1 MDDLPELPFEKVL
14 SYLSLSELIKAR
26 AVSKSWRMKIDSF
39 RPKSLC
45 CSERP
50 RGFIMCKSRWV
61 SGAFDQNFICSARP
75 NAFIITFR
83 KSILSNLKRLGLF
96 NLNFKT
102 VRSTGLIAAA
112 NLFPRLEELVII
124 GITTNLDAYQYISF
138 ELNLPMLN
146 SIHIES
152 LAGIAG
158 LTLNT
163 PRLLKIHMLDCAHAQ
178 LEIVHGESVEW
189 LFVDGRQRIEIKQL
203 KKLKYLYTNDHRID
217 RMLLSSLEELREV
230 HLQNSEYIPELQQ
243 DCCNKIVNLF
253 EQKQRYG
260 RTSLKI
266 FYCGC
271 LLNGPKDPAIAAL
284 TENFYGR
291 NFLHLAENA
300 SRLAD
305 KIPFYSELDYAT
317 VQRVAPSLRPNV
329 LSRLTDCHS
338 LSVNTPVQNVQEFL
352 DLLDSFSQIVKL
364 EFLRDQPQ
372 NLFDQLPEH
381 CDLQS
386 LKIRTKPEDL
396 QFLFRLPGLTHLNLG
411 PCSVNVP
418 FIRKALEELPFL
430 CLFAFSFMDKSAEI
444 SKNWDDFEIRIRGG
458 TFTMTR
464 PCDRNAVMRF
474 FCELAGEEY
483 QEVKNKRRRVC

>member
-1 MDDLPELPFEKVL
+1 MDDLPELPFELVL
-14 SYLSLSELIKAR
+14 SYLSLSDLIKAR
-26 AVSKSWRMKIDSF
+26 AVSKSWRTKIDSF

-50 RGFIMCKSRWV
+50 SGFIKRKRRWV
-61 SGAFDQNFICSARP
+61 CGTFAENFIYSARLD
-75 NAFIITFR
+75 AFIITFH
-83 KSILSNLKRLGLF
+83 KSILSNLKSLRLF
-96 NLNFKT
+96 NLDYWTAK
-102 VRSTGLIAAA
+102 STGFIEALNSFA
-112 NLFPRLEELVII
+112 RLEELVIVGLI
-124 GITTNLDAYQYISF
+124 PDGELYEYIWI
-138 ELNLPMLN
+138 ELSLPMLN

-158 LTLNT
+158 LVLNT
-163 PRLLKIHMLDCAHAQ
+163 PRLLKIQMLDCAHAQ

-189 LFVDGRQRIEIKQL
+189 LFVDDRQSIEIKQL

-305 KIPFYSELDYAT
+305 KIPFYVALDYAT
-317 VQRVAPSLRPNV
+317 VQRVAPSQRPNV
-329 LSRLTDCHS
+329 LSRLTDCHA
-338 LSVNTPVQNVQEFL
+338 LLVKMPVQNVQDFL
-352 DLLDSFSQIVKL
+352 DFLDSFDQIVDLK
-364 EFLRDQPQ
+364 FLCDQPQ
-372 NLFDQLPEH
+372 DLFDQLPEH
-381 CDLQS
+381 CDLES
-386 LKIRTKPEDL
+386 LRIRTKPADLRFLSRLQGLTYLRADFPVDVSLIQKLLEEL
-396 QFLFRLPGLTHLNLG
+396 QFL
-411 PCSVNVP
+411 
-418 FIRKALEELPFL
+418 ALFE
-430 CLFAFSFMDKSAEI
+430 FSFMDHLAEI
-444 SKNWDDFEIRIRGG
+444 RECPTAFEVRVGR
-458 TFTMTR
+458 TMTR

-474 FCELAGEEY
+474 FCKQAGEEY
-483 QEVKNKRRRVC
+483 QEVKNKRRRV